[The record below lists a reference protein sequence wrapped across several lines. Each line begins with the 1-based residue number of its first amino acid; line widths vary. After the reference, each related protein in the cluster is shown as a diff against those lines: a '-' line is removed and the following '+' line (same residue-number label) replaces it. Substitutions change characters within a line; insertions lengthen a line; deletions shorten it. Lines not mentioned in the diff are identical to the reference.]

1 MRKTM
6 VILMTALACLAAIAQ
21 EELAETLK
29 RVRPNV
35 EAEAMLGYYRANAP
49 DLLEEIEKRRKAYPE
64 AMDAYLAQLADHF
77 QEVDKLR
84 GEDNALYD
92 RMVRQ
97 EKRQCDVRK
106 LSREIQRLA
115 KTPKNEPKNVEEQR
129 LAQLKESRLK
139 LRNLLEQAFD
149 EAQQQQL
156 IQINQLES
164 EVRDL
169 RRLATDRS
177 KNRKYILQERFRI
190 NSKTDT
196 KSDNL
201 VQFNN

>member
-6 VILMTALACLAAIAQ
+6 VILMTALACLAAVAQ

-129 LAQLKESRLK
+129 LALLKETRLQLK
-139 LRNLLEQAFD
+139 NLLEQAFD

-177 KNRKYILQERFRI
+177 KNRKYILQERFRTLTGEDWPED
-190 NSKTDT
+190 K
-196 KSDNL
+196 
-201 VQFNN
+201 

>member
-6 VILMTALACLAAIAQ
+6 VILMTALACLAAVAQ
-21 EELAETLK
+21 DELAETLK

-115 KTPKNEPKNVEEQR
+115 KTPKNEPKNVAEQR

-177 KNRKYILQERFRI
+177 KNRKYILQERFRTLTGEDWPED
-190 NSKTDT
+190 K
-196 KSDNL
+196 
-201 VQFNN
+201 

>member
-1 MRKTM
+1 
-6 VILMTALACLAAIAQ
+6 
-21 EELAETLK
+21 
-29 RVRPNV
+29 
-35 EAEAMLGYYRANAP
+35 MLGYYRANAP

-115 KTPKNEPKNVEEQR
+115 KTPKNEPKNVAEQR

-177 KNRKYILQERFRI
+177 KNRKYILQERFRTLTGEDWPED
-190 NSKTDT
+190 K
-196 KSDNL
+196 
-201 VQFNN
+201 

>member
-177 KNRKYILQERFRI
+177 KNRKYILQERFRTLTGEDWPED
-190 NSKTDT
+190 K
-196 KSDNL
+196 
-201 VQFNN
+201 

>member
-6 VILMTALACLAAIAQ
+6 VILMTALACLAAVAQ

-84 GEDNALYD
+84 GEDNAAYD

-190 NSKTDT
+190 LTGEDWPEDK
-196 KSDNL
+196 
-201 VQFNN
+201 

>member
-6 VILMTALACLAAIAQ
+6 VILMTALACLAAVAQ

-115 KTPKNEPKNVEEQR
+115 KTPKNEPKNVAEQR

-156 IQINQLES
+156 IQINQLEA
-164 EVRDL
+164 EVRKL
-169 RRLATDRS
+169 RRLATNRS
-177 KNRKYILQERFRI
+177 KNRKYVLQERFRTLTGEDWPED
-190 NSKTDT
+190 K
-196 KSDNL
+196 
-201 VQFNN
+201 